1 MATVVRENIGL
12 LHDKLTV
19 KVSKDDYFPAFDK
32 KLKEYSKTVI
42 LSLGLL
48 KPKKIK
54 SLWSGLCFM
63 IETEKLGQTQVK
75 AFRNTDSSKF
85 AEF

>member
-32 KLKEYSKTVI
+32 KLKEYSKTANI
-42 LSLGLL
+42 LVL
-48 KPKKIK
+48 
-54 SLWSGLCFM
+54 
-63 IETEKLGQTQVK
+63 EKAWYLPV
-75 AFRNTDSSKF
+75 
-85 AEF
+85 